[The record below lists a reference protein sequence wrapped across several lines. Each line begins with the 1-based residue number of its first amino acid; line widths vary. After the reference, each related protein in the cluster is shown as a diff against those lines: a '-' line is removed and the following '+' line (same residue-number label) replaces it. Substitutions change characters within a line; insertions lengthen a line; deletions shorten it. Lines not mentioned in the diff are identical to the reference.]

1 MADPCIS
8 LSYTMPPRR
17 KRSGSRGFVR
27 CMYAQVPRG
36 EQDVNTRA
44 THSDSPQSAD
54 RRSFVRG
61 VGILTGMITL
71 GHPLAALLPSRAW
84 ALELR
89 VLSSAQATA
98 LLAMIRTIAP
108 HDTLEDAAYALVV
121 NAVDGDAA
129 GSTEAR
135 ADLNA
140 GISSLGDGFALLPEG
155 ERALHLKAIESGA
168 FFQSVRIKT
177 LMVLYSNPI
186 AWAHFGYEGE
196 AFSKGGYLL
205 RGFNDLK
212 WLPDVPLA
220 DSGAMPFG

>member
-1 MADPCIS
+1 M
-8 LSYTMPPRR
+8 
-17 KRSGSRGFVR
+17 
-27 CMYAQVPRG
+27 
-36 EQDVNTRA
+36 NTPA

-61 VGILTGMITL
+61 VGVLTGVIAL

-84 ALELR
+84 AVELR
-89 VLSSAQATA
+89 VLSSADAAT
-98 LLAMIRTIAP
+98 LLTMIRTIAP
-108 HDTLEDAAYALVV
+108 HDTLDGAAYALVV
-121 NAVDGDAA
+121 NAIDADAA

-135 ADLNA
+135 ADLAA
-140 GISSLGDGFALLPEG
+140 GIASLGSGFTLMPEAARV
-155 ERALHLKAIESGA
+155 EHLKAIESGA
-168 FFQSVRIKT
+168 FFQAVRVKT

-196 AFSKGGYLL
+196 AFSKGGYLV

-220 DSGAMPFG
+220 DSGPMPFG